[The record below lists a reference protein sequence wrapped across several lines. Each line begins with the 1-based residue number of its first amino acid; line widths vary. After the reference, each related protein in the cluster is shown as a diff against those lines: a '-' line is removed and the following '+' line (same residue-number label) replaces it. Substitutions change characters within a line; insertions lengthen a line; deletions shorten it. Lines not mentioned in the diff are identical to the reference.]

1 MTTFTGE
8 RPGRGPGY
16 EYDHARHQI
25 AYDVVAGMVDGEVVV
40 DAGSGDGTG
49 ASLFAERASRVVGL
63 DHHAGAVAE
72 ATRVHGSS
80 HVAFEQA
87 DLAAPWPVEDAD
99 TVVAL
104 QVIEHIEDDDAFV
117 RHAMAALRP
126 GGRLLLTTPNR
137 LLTFSD
143 NPWHVR
149 EYTAEQLRS
158 LLARHGEVE
167 LRGVFGNDRV
177 TAFDE
182 RRRAEVQRWLR
193 LDPWNLRSR
202 LPRAVVDPLFAT
214 LSTVVRR
221 RASAGGGPDAAPI
234 EVSDFEVR
242 DGDLDACLDLFAVVH
257 RR

>member
-1 MTTFTGE
+1 MATFTGE

-16 EYDHARHQI
+16 EYDHARHQV
-25 AYDVVAGMVDGEVVV
+25 AYDVVATMIDGDVVV
-40 DAGSGDGTG
+40 DAGSGDGEG
-49 ASLFAERASRVVGL
+49 AAAFARSASRVIGL
-63 DHHAGAVAE
+63 DHHEGAVVE
-72 ATRVHGSS
+72 ATRRHGSPS
-80 HVAFEQA
+80 VEFRRA

-104 QVIEHIEDDDAFV
+104 QVIEHLEDDDAFV

-126 GGRLLLTTPNR
+126 GGRLVLTTPNR

-149 EYTAEQLRS
+149 EYTAAELRD
-158 LLARHGEVE
+158 LLERHGEVE

-193 LDPWNLRSR
+193 LDPWNLRAR
-202 LPRAVVDPLFAT
+202 LPRAVIDPLFAA
-214 LSTVVRR
+214 LSTFVRR
-221 RASAGGGPDAAPI
+221 RASAGGEVHDAPI
-234 EVSDFEVR
+234 AVSDFEVR
-242 DGDLDACLDLFAVVH
+242 DGDLDESLDLFAVV
-257 RR
+257 RRR